1 MFVKRHPSNR
11 LLSLVVS
18 LILITLA
25 MLGVCPV
32 LAGSVADSHN
42 CCKPQSSREP
52 ASENSDC
59 WAKCSAT
66 AESAV
71 TPVLLHIGFSS
82 LEQTVL
88 ARTVA
93 PIPHPRAA
101 GSVALAV
108 DTTATQR
115 PIYERTS
122 ALLL

>member
-11 LLSLVVS
+11 LLSLAVS

-25 MLGVCPV
+25 ILGVCPV
-32 LAGSVADSHN
+32 MAGSTADSHN
-42 CCKPQSSREP
+42 CCKPQSSPEP
-52 ASENSDC
+52 ASESSDC
-59 WAKCSAT
+59 RVKCAST

-88 ARTVA
+88 PRTVA

-101 GSVALAV
+101 SSVTLAV

-122 ALLL
+122 ALLI